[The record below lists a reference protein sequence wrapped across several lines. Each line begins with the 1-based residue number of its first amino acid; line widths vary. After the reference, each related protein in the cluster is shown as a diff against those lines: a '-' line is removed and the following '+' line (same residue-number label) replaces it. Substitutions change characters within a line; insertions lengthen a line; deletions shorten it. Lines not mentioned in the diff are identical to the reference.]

1 MSKNNRVQQNYIE
14 SDSYKIFF
22 PNCQSSG
29 PGSSQTCSRCKIRTG
44 VRGDTSYSCPRCGHA
59 PTRGL
64 RRCLAT
70 QIRATSSGQASEH
83 VHRPPATCAVALL
96 GFRIWSWSYAP
107 AALCSAHALWPAP
120 VSCLSVH
127 AHALFCSY
135 AAAALFCSGL
145 RVIQSLDACRL
156 MGRES
161 DKRVSSRKNSVMLSS
176 SDMTELACTLM
187 TCNKWRAWLILLMYF
202 AAHLIT
208 RIHTPYEP
216 NHTSIRSCPAAMS
229 SRSRGT
235 YLSGI
240 KPMHL

>member
-14 SDSYKIFF
+14 SHSYKIFF

-107 AALCSAHALWPAP
+107 AAS
-120 VSCLSVH
+120 
-127 AHALFCSY
+127 LFCS
-135 AAAALFCSGL
+135 CS
-145 RVIQSLDACRL
+145 A
-156 MGRES
+156 
-161 DKRVSSRKNSVMLSS
+161 
-176 SDMTELACTLM
+176 ACTGILSL
-187 TCNKWRAWLILLMYF
+187 CSCSCSVLLIRRRGLILF
-202 AAHLIT
+202 WIASDTI
-208 RIHTPYEP
+208 P
-216 NHTSIRSCPAAMS
+216 
-229 SRSRGT
+229 
-235 YLSGI
+235 
-240 KPMHL
+240 